1 MRRPLL
7 FGCICLAAFIAIRT
21 CFFDAP
27 PFYNEFPVKEEEQ
40 ITITGQIYQKEY
52 RSYYGTDQIN
62 LYLKSI
68 QIIYPD
74 TGQVSKINP
83 KYKIIC
89 EWEPDAEEPELGRY
103 VQIRGT
109 WQSFE
114 HASNPGQ
121 FDYADYYGTQ
131 YIVGKMKKSSLE
143 INGEHYWYLRE
154 KLFKLRNLLQG
165 RLYQALPEKEA
176 SILSKMLLGVNAGL
190 DKEVKE
196 LYQRNGIVHILSISG
211 LHITMLGM
219 GVYKLLRRSS
229 CPIMPAAMVG
239 AGFLLLYGCM
249 TGFGISV
256 CRAVGMYMIHMLGEV
271 TGKNYDLLTATG
283 VMLTFMLIDNPRLIY
298 HCGFMLSFASVLGI
312 GCLYPILPLQ
322 EAALKKKAVPPSAI
336 VRFLLR
342 RFGGML
348 QGLWGSVAI
357 SIFTM
362 PITLYYFYEIPVYSP
377 FVNLLILPFMGMV
390 MVVGIML
397 MILSR
402 FSLLAG
408 LEHIILNGYEK
419 VCLLFE
425 QLPGHTWVA
434 GRPDLWQIG
443 VYYVGIILIIWLCG
457 KKSKWWSF
465 GIILCVIFL
474 GTDHRSDTDVTFLDV
489 GQGDCI
495 VVMTKSGKN
504 YMFDGGSG
512 SEKGVGK
519 EIISPFLK
527 CHGIG
532 ELDGIFI
539 SHPDEDHISGVRE
552 LIEQELVK
560 IDTIYLPNVSSECK
574 ENYQEFLTCVADQKI
589 VYYSKGDYV
598 KTGNIKI
605 SCLHPVENFSGETNT
620 YSGCF
625 LLEQRE
631 NGFKILLT
639 GDVEGAGEVLLTEQL
654 REQGISQIQVL
665 KVAHHGSKYAT
676 SEAFLEQTDPVLAVI
691 SCGNKNAY
699 GHPHEALLERL
710 EKYAEKI
717 CVTKDTGAVTIIP
730 KKEKVKIWK
739 KVGR

>member
-7 FGCICLAAFIAIRT
+7 FGCICLTAIIAIWT
-21 CFFDAP
+21 CCFDAP
-27 PFYNEFPVKEEEQ
+27 PFYSEFPVKEGEQ

-62 LYLKSI
+62 LYIKSI

-89 EWEPDAEEPELGRY
+89 EWKPDAEEAELGRY
-103 VQIRGT
+103 VQIQGT
-109 WQSFE
+109 WQLFE

-131 YIVGKMKKSSLE
+131 NIVGKVKKCFLK
-143 INGEHYWYLRE
+143 IQRDGYWPLRE
-154 KLFKLRNLLQG
+154 ALFKLRNLLQG

-176 SILSKMLLGVNAGL
+176 SILSKMLLGVNGGL

-219 GVYKLLRRSS
+219 SVYKLLRRCS
-229 CPIMPAAMVG
+229 CPLVPAAVVG

-283 VMLTFMLIDNPRLIY
+283 VMLALMLIDNPRLIY
-298 HCGFMLSFASVLGI
+298 HSGFMLSFTSVAGI

-322 EAALKKKAVPPSAI
+322 EAALKKKAVPPPII

-342 RFGGML
+342 RFGGLL
-348 QGLWGSVAI
+348 QGLWASVSI

-362 PITLYYFYEIPVYSP
+362 PVMLYYFYEIPIYSP
-377 FVNLLILPFMGMV
+377 FVNLLVLPFMGPV
-390 MVVGIML
+390 MAAGIVL
-397 MILSR
+397 MILPHCT
-402 FSLLAG
+402 LLAVP
-408 LEHIILNGYEK
+408 EHIILNGYEK

-425 QLPGHTWVA
+425 HLPWHTWVT
-434 GRPDLWQIG
+434 GQPELWQVG
-443 VYYVGIILIIWLCG
+443 VYYAGLLLIIRLCE
-457 KKSKWWSF
+457 KKSKWWSL

-474 GTDHRSDTDVTFLDV
+474 GTDNRSNTEVTFLDV

-495 VVMTKSGKN
+495 VVMTENGKN

-512 SEKGVGK
+512 SEKNVGK
-519 EIISPFLK
+519 EIISSFLK
-527 CHGIG
+527 YHGIG
-532 ELDGIFI
+532 KLDGIFI

-552 LIEQELVK
+552 LIEQDLVT
-560 IDTIYLPNVSSECK
+560 IDTVYLPNVALECK
-574 ENYQEFLTCVADQKI
+574 EDYQEFLACVTNQKI
-589 VYYSKGDYV
+589 VYYSVGDYV
-598 KTGNIKI
+598 KTGDIEM
-605 SCLHPVENFSGETNT
+605 SCLHPVENFSGESNT

-625 LLEQRE
+625 LLEQVD
-631 NGFKILLT
+631 NGFKILFT
-639 GDVEGAGEVLLTEQL
+639 GDVEGTGETLLTEQL
-654 REQGISQIQVL
+654 RKQGHFPIQVL

-676 SEAFLEQTDPVLAVI
+676 SDAFLKQAEPVLAVI
-691 SCGNKNAY
+691 SCGSKNAY
-699 GHPHEALLERL
+699 GHPHEELLERL
-710 EKYAEKI
+710 DKYACRI
-717 CVTKDTGAVTIIP
+717 YSTKDTGAVTIIP

-739 KVGR
+739 K

>member
-27 PFYNEFPVKEEEQ
+27 LFYNEFPVKEEEQ

-89 EWEPDAEEPELGRY
+89 EREPDAEEPELGRY
-103 VQIRGT
+103 VQIQGT

-121 FDYADYYGTQ
+121 FDLADYYSTQ
-131 YIVGKMKKSSLE
+131 YIVGKMKNCSLE

-154 KLFKLRNLLQG
+154 KLFQLRNLLQG

-219 GVYKLLRRSS
+219 GLYKLLRRSS
-229 CPIMPAAMVG
+229 CPLMPAAIVG
-239 AGFLLLYGCM
+239 VSFLLLYGCM

-271 TGKNYDLLTATG
+271 TGKCYDLLTTTG
-283 VMLTFMLIDNPRLIY
+283 VMLAFMLIDNPRLIY
-298 HCGFMLSFASVLGI
+298 HCGFMLSFTSVLGI
-312 GCLYPILPLQ
+312 GFLYPILPLQ
-322 EAALKKKAVPPSAI
+322 EAALKKRAVPPPVI
-336 VRFLLR
+336 IRFLLR
-342 RFGGML
+342 RFGGLL
-348 QGLWGSVAI
+348 QGLWASASI

-377 FVNLLILPFMGMV
+377 LVNLLVLPFMGLV
-390 MVVGIML
+390 MAAGIVL
-397 MILSR
+397 MILPR
-402 FSLLAG
+402 CSLLIEV
-408 LEHIILNGYEK
+408 EHIILNGYEK
-419 VCLLFE
+419 VCLLFQ
-425 QLPGHTWVA
+425 QLPGHTWVT
-434 GRPDLWQIG
+434 GCPELWQIG
-443 VYYVGIILIIWLCG
+443 VYYAGILLIIWLCG
-457 KKSKWWSF
+457 KKSKWWSL
-465 GIILCVIFL
+465 GIVFCVIFL
-474 GTDHRSDTDVTFLDV
+474 GTDYRSDTEVTFLDV

-495 VVMTKSGKN
+495 VVMTESGKN

-512 SEKGVGK
+512 SEKDVGK

-527 CHGIG
+527 YHGIR

-552 LIEQELVK
+552 LIEQELVR
-560 IDTIYLPNVSSECK
+560 IDTIYLPNVSLECK
-574 ENYQEFLTCVADQKI
+574 EDYQELLTCVADQKI
-589 VYYSKGDYV
+589 VYYSRGDYV

-605 SCLHPVENFSGETNT
+605 SCLHPAENFSGETNT

-625 LLEQRE
+625 LLEQKE

-639 GDVEGAGEVLLTEQL
+639 GDVEGVGEALLTEQL
-654 REQGISQIQVL
+654 KEQGVSTIQVL

-676 SEAFLEQTDPVLAVI
+676 SETFLKHTDPVLAVI

-699 GHPHEALLERL
+699 GHPHEELLERL

-717 CVTKDTGAVTIIP
+717 CITKDTGAVTIIP

-739 KVGR
+739 K